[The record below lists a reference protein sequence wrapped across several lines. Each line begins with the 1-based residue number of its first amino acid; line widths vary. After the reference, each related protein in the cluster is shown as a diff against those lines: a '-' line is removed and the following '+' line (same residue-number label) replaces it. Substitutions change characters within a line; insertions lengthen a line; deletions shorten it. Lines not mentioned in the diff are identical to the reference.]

1 MVQSIIA
8 HPTVNAILA
17 RSVSSRT
24 PPVGTPPVHINSILF
39 SGDALPRG
47 ADPVIATVASRLG
60 VVSFGAVI
68 FSTDFF
74 YRDGR
79 GGSGLEGFGR
89 PGHRKSS
96 GGIAEEGD
104 ACDGA
109 EDDGVGDHVA
119 GCWYGVRMFLQSRKS
134 RVEESI
140 LGEAISGSGGA
151 DGGGQARWWMS
162 RCGVRACWNVI

>member
-8 HPTVNAILA
+8 HPAVNAILA
-17 RSVSSRT
+17 RSISPRT
-24 PPVGTPPVHINSILF
+24 PPVGTPPIHINSILF
-39 SGDALPRG
+39 SGEALPRG
-47 ADPVIATVASRLG
+47 ADPVIATVASRLS

-79 GGSGLEGFGR
+79 GGSGLEVFGR

-119 GCWYGVRMFLQSRKS
+119 GCWYEVSMFLQSRKK
-134 RVEESI
+134 
-140 LGEAISGSGGA
+140 SG
-151 DGGGQARWWMS
+151 
-162 RCGVRACWNVI
+162 